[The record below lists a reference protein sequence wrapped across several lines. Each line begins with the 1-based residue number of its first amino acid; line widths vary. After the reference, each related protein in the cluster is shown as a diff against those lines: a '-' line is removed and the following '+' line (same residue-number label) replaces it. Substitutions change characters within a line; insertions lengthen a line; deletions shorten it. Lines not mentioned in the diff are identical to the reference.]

1 LEFECR
7 PFASWRKH
15 KACAMQARVQELAE
29 LWPGEYVIDNEETG
43 ERVFVRAKDE
53 RKN

>member
-1 LEFECR
+1 MPPSCIVEEAQSLCGAR
-7 PFASWRKH
+7 
-15 KACAMQARVQELAE
+15 ARVQELAE

-43 ERVFVRAKDE
+43 ERVFVRANDE

>member
-1 LEFECR
+1 MP
-7 PFASWRKH
+7 PFCIVEEAQSLCDAR
-15 KACAMQARVQELAE
+15 ARVQEL
-29 LWPGEYVIDNEETG
+29 DNEETG